1 MKQTRKQIEAN
12 LRNKLASQYKEK
24 TELLKAEKSSLQKH
38 LNETYERARR
48 AEIERDELKEK
59 VALYEDWNCRLQEF
73 MDMNEDDRKAYVEN
87 LHKSNEL
94 NAKLERFGFYSDL
107 LSKIFIPQMF
117 GFESH
122 TGYKFKIMNFFHC
135 THVIFLYVIGR

>member
-12 LRNKLASQYKEK
+12 LRNKLVSQYKEK

-59 VALYEDWNCRLQEF
+59 VALYEDWNRRLQEF
-73 MDMNEDDRKAYVEN
+73 MGMNEDDRKAYVEN
-87 LHKSNEL
+87 LRKSNEL

-107 LSKIFIPQMF
+107 LSKIFIP
-117 GFESH
+117 
-122 TGYKFKIMNFFHC
+122 
-135 THVIFLYVIGR
+135 